1 MPDLAL
7 SIIVYVSV
15 HRSFGVVV
23 LDREIR
29 KFQLITLY
37 IFQQAG
43 YRSGC
48 CKSEFIAY
56 VSVRNHNNLIT
67 RSHEMFF
74 K

>member
-7 SIIVYVSV
+7 SIIVCVSV

-37 IFQQAG
+37 IF
-43 YRSGC
+43 
-48 CKSEFIAY
+48 
-56 VSVRNHNNLIT
+56 
-67 RSHEMFF
+67 
-74 K
+74 